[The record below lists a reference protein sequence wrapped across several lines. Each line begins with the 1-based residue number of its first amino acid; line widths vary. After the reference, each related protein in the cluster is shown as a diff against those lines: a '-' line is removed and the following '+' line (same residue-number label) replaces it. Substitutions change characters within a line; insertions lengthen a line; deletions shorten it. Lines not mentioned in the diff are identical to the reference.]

1 MNDAAGRVLHV
12 LCSNNGMT
20 GVETFVLQLCAA
32 QRRLGLAPELALEA
46 GGREE
51 LVGAAE
57 AAGLPV
63 HAFPPAAARARFP
76 RKLATLRLRWRRI
89 RALARLL
96 RERRITVL
104 HLHAVAIAGLDAFL
118 AAALARVPAVV
129 VTHHATLRW
138 FGPIRHPIARATF
151 WLEKRLARRVVM
163 PYAAAAEELV
173 AHGVAAARV
182 RVVPFC
188 IDEERFPIA
197 APRLAPGAPFRVAIL
212 SRVVAAKG
220 HGELLEAMARLG
232 ARCPGL
238 RLRVIGDGPLRPELE
253 ARAAAL
259 GLAARVEWTGWVAHA
274 EVPALL
280 ADCDAVVLPSHM
292 PAETF
297 PLSLLE
303 AMALG
308 LPAIGSRWY
317 GIPDVIGE
325 DGAGRVVE
333 PEDPAGLAEAIAA
346 LAADPAAYARASAAA
361 VERVRKRF
369 TGRAVAET
377 YQALYA
383 EALAPATATALAG
396 LAGLAYLAGASGLDE
411 VVGLASDFLG

>member
-1 MNDAAGRVLHV
+1 LNDADRRVLHV

-32 QRRLGLAPELALEA
+32 QRRLGLAPELALEPA
-46 GGREE
+46 GREE
-51 LVGAAE
+51 LVAAAE

-63 HAFPPAAARARFP
+63 HAFPPTGPCGRLP

-89 RALARLL
+89 RALARVL
-96 RERRITVL
+96 RERRIAVL

-138 FGPIRHPIARATF
+138 FGPVRHPIARATL
-151 WLEKRLARRVVM
+151 WLEKRLAQRVVM

-197 APRLAPGAPFRVAIL
+197 APRPARGTPFRLAIL
-212 SRVVAAKG
+212 SRVVAGKG
-220 HGELLEAMARLG
+220 HGALLEAMARLDG
-232 ARCPGL
+232 RCPGL
-238 RLRVIGDGPLRPELE
+238 RLRVIGDGPLRAELE

-259 GLAARVEWTGWVAHA
+259 GVAERVEWTGWVAHA

-280 ADCDAVVLPSHM
+280 ADCDAVALPSHM

-317 GIPDVIGE
+317 GIPDVIGD

-346 LAADPAAYARASAAA
+346 LADDPAAYARASATA
-361 VERVRKRF
+361 VERVRTRF

-377 YQALYA
+377 YRTLYA
-383 EALAPATATALAG
+383 EALAPKNSPALAG
-396 LAGLAYLAGASGLDE
+396 VAALAYFAGTSGLD
-411 VVGLASDFLG
+411 GLLDQASDFFA